1 MYFHRSI
8 IAMSLVAVLISLS
21 IMNPMEIGPLSYVDG
36 EYTDDEIKFSG
47 DWDVTG
53 AESYFNDNITL
64 DGNLTISG
72 TLILDGVSLMV
83 NGSDPDPYV
92 ISVMSGGVLI
102 CRNNTVITGVNE
114 SEYRF
119 TAASG
124 SMVTMNKTLLFNCGV
139 SSPSSPHSWKG
150 PYSMTDSL
158 FLLDTMISGSPF
170 GLIVDGGKLTAL
182 NLTIT
187 MVDHCGISLENGS
200 IANIT
205 GMDMIGNNGYGII
218 SRASTLNLHGSMINS
233 INSSLLA
240 EGSTFRLD
248 GSTLSSQV
256 RGCRSISSTGTAVDS
271 VIMAGNSH
279 SFSLETPS
287 MIPSTVSV
295 LNTTLGSVSVNDP
308 TGWLQE
314 SYRTDFR
321 VVTNGNAPAAG
332 AGLTV
337 QNNQGNVVHDSIL
350 GPQGSLDDLPLE
362 AFLHNVT
369 GSHDR
374 SPYDLIAT
382 LNGVSRRVNF
392 TLPMLVPVHVTI
404 ILDTPSISFISPEE
418 GQWLNSNDLLFSCVI
433 EDHGELESVKLVIDG
448 KPPVNMGAIKDVRLD
463 LSLEEGAHKI
473 EVMATDLDGFSGS
486 SMVNFSV
493 DSIAPTIGVSQPTDG
508 DVVNDTTIWIKG
520 TCSPDAYLY
529 LNDVSTM
536 IVDGRFNT
544 TFHLSEGRNQITL
557 FAIDRAGN
565 SDTFQFTVYRDST
578 PPYLHIDAP
587 MDGITTA
594 NRELRV
600 KGYTDQSTVRLTVN
614 GEDVAVENGA
624 FDHGLTTLV
633 EGENRIVITA
643 FDRTGSMTTTI
654 RRVTLDTTP
663 PSIFL
668 THSPAVV
675 GEDVV
680 VIKGLI
686 EPNAILTIDGWLYDV
701 VDGEFTAEI
710 DYLSEG
716 SNVLLLRAE
725 DFMGNFALL
734 EYKVYLDKT
743 PPEIVSIN
751 PPLNS
756 HVSNP
761 IQVITGEAYDD
772 IGVSRI
778 MGRFEGGTFTDL
790 EGIDSWKWVVTLE
803 LGANV
808 LQIRALDAVG
818 NERSVQLTYNLDITE
833 IVDVTP
839 PTVTITEPGNNTI
852 LDEEGLVN
860 FEGTAYDNWEVSS
873 VEARIDNGEWI
884 PLEGRSLWHVTFN
897 LTSGNHKMDVKV
909 VDTSG
914 NVGYTYIVVRVI
926 LHAEDV
932 SESDKISPSLPLII
946 LMIFV
951 LLLAVVFGFLLYNN
965 RKLKKIYDEIEGTQ
979 EEARASRRSGMRPGR
994 EMREQGREMPTAR
1007 RGERS
1012 SVRDRP

>member
-1 MYFHRSI
+1 
-8 IAMSLVAVLISLS
+8 
-21 IMNPMEIGPLSYVDG
+21 
-36 EYTDDEIKFSG
+36 
-47 DWDVTG
+47 
-53 AESYFNDNITL
+53 
-64 DGNLTISG
+64 
-72 TLILDGVSLMV
+72 
-83 NGSDPDPYV
+83 
-92 ISVMSGGVLI
+92 
-102 CRNNTVITGVNE
+102 
-114 SEYRF
+114 
-119 TAASG
+119 
-124 SMVTMNKTLLFNCGV
+124 
-139 SSPSSPHSWKG
+139 
-150 PYSMTDSL
+150 
-158 FLLDTMISGSPF
+158 
-170 GLIVDGGKLTAL
+170 
-182 NLTIT
+182 
-187 MVDHCGISLENGS
+187 
-200 IANIT
+200 
-205 GMDMIGNNGYGII
+205 
-218 SRASTLNLHGSMINS
+218 
-233 INSSLLA
+233 
-240 EGSTFRLD
+240 
-248 GSTLSSQV
+248 
-256 RGCRSISSTGTAVDS
+256 
-271 VIMAGNSH
+271 
-279 SFSLETPS
+279 
-287 MIPSTVSV
+287 
-295 LNTTLGSVSVNDP
+295 
-308 TGWLQE
+308 
-314 SYRTDFR
+314 
-321 VVTNGNAPAAG
+321 
-332 AGLTV
+332 
-337 QNNQGNVVHDSIL
+337 
-350 GPQGSLDDLPLE
+350 
-362 AFLHNVT
+362 
-369 GSHDR
+369 
-374 SPYDLIAT
+374 
-382 LNGVSRRVNF
+382 
-392 TLPMLVPVHVTI
+392 
-404 ILDTPSISFISPEE
+404 
-418 GQWLNSNDLLFSCVI
+418 
-433 EDHGELESVKLVIDG
+433 
-448 KPPVNMGAIKDVRLD
+448 
-463 LSLEEGAHKI
+463 
-473 EVMATDLDGFSGS
+473 
-486 SMVNFSV
+486 
-493 DSIAPTIGVSQPTDG
+493 
-508 DVVNDTTIWIKG
+508 
-520 TCSPDAYLY
+520 DAYLY